1 MAKKPTRARNERRAQ
16 ARTVARRET
25 RDAQRLRAEVRD
37 REALARMLPGGTPTS
52 PVEVASAS
60 VVEIRA
66 RETPCVQC
74 GGTLTLVADRA
85 ESTPR
90 GVLRELDL
98 ACRVCHAPRRLWF
111 RVAPALSS

>member
-1 MAKKPTRARNERRAQ
+1 MAKKPTRARNERRVQ
-16 ARTVARRET
+16 ARKEARREA
-25 RDAQRLRAEVRD
+25 RDDQRLRAEVRD

-74 GGTLTLVADRA
+74 GGTLTLVGDRA